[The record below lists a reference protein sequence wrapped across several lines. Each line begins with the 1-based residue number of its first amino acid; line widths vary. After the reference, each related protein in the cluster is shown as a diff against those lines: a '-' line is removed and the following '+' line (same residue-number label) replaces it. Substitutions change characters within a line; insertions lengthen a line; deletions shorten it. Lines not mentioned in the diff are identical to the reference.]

1 MRDLTRL
8 LSPKSI
14 AVFGGAW
21 AENVIRQCRALGFEG
36 EVWPVHPNRNEI
48 GGVKCFPDI
57 AALPSAPD
65 AAFVGVNRHA
75 TLEVLLE
82 LKDVGCGGAIS
93 FASGFAE
100 TGDHDLQAAFLAAA
114 GEMPVL
120 GPNCYGMLNCLDG
133 AMIWPDE
140 QGCVP
145 VETGV
150 AILTQSSNIG
160 MTLTM
165 QRRGLPIAY
174 LACLGN
180 AAQVGLADL
189 GLAMLSDPRV
199 TALGIYM
206 EGIGDAVAFARLVYE
221 ARKLGKRIIVL
232 KAGHSS
238 AGQAVA
244 ATHTAS
250 LAGNAVVSSAFFK
263 QLGVGEVRS
272 LPQLIEALKALHVAG
287 PLSGESFVSVSC
299 SGGEAGLVADT
310 AEGMQLEFPPFADAS
325 AGKLSELLGPL
336 VTISN
341 PLDYHTFIWGDV
353 ERTTDVFCA
362 AAANFDG
369 ALFVIDQPRPDRCD
383 VSSFDPAFEA
393 IIATQAATGTPVFA
407 VSTLPETV
415 DEALAGHLMERGVTP
430 MLGVGD
436 ALAALEAVTV
446 SPGVD
451 DWMPHGPTVVGE
463 TTYLSEAEGK
473 ALLSEMGVSVPRGVC
488 VSSIE
493 AADTFD
499 LQPPFAVKGLGFEH
513 KSEFG
518 AVRLNV
524 FDLGAVN
531 DMPPCKQYLIEEM
544 VPDGVAELLVSVARD
559 PIYGVALTVGF
570 GGVEAELL
578 ADVATLVAPAKD
590 QEIRAA
596 LKSLRLW
603 PRLNGYRG
611 KPIADAD
618 AVVDVV
624 LRIQN
629 AILSDASLVDIE
641 INPLI
646 VRQRGAVA
654 VDALIR
660 KEL

>member
-1 MRDLTRL
+1 MRNLTRL

-21 AENVIRQCRALGFEG
+21 AENVIRQCRSLGFEG
-36 EVWPVHPNRNEI
+36 DIWPVHPNRDEI
-48 GGVKCFPDI
+48 GGVQCFPDV
-57 AALPSAPD
+57 AALPAVPD

-75 TLEVLLE
+75 TLEVLSE
-82 LKDVGCGGAIS
+82 LRDVGCGGAIS

-100 TGDHDLQAAFLAAA
+100 TGDDDLQTAFLAAA

-180 AAQVGLADL
+180 AAHVGLADL
-189 GLAMLSDPRV
+189 GSAMLSDPRV

-206 EGIGDAVAFARLVYE
+206 EGIGDAAAFARLVHE
-221 ARKLGKRIIVL
+221 ARKLDKRIVVL

-250 LAGNAVVSSAFFK
+250 LAGDAVVSSAFFR

-272 LPQLIEALKALHVAG
+272 LPQLIEALKVLHVAG
-287 PLSGESFVSVSC
+287 SLEGRSFVSVSC

-310 AEGMQLEFPPFADAS
+310 AEAMQLEFPAFADAS

-353 ERTTDVFCA
+353 ERTKDVFCA

-393 IIATQAATGTPVFA
+393 IIATRAITGTPVFA
-407 VSTLPETV
+407 VATLPETV
-415 DEALAGHLMERGVTP
+415 DETLAGHLMERGVTP

-436 ALAALEAVTV
+436 TLAALEAVTV
-446 SPGVD
+446 SPGAD
-451 DWMPHGPTVVGE
+451 DWMPHDPTVVGE
-463 TTYLSEAEGK
+463 TTYLSEVEGK
-473 ALLSEMGVSVPRGVC
+473 ALLSELGVNVPTGVC
-488 VSSIE
+488 ARSIE
-493 AADTFD
+493 AADVSD
-499 LQPPFAVKGLGFEH
+499 LLPPFAVKGLGFEH

-524 FDLGAVN
+524 FDLGAV
-531 DMPPCKQYLIEEM
+531 DDIPPCEQYLIEEM

-570 GGVEAELL
+570 GGVEAELF
-578 ADVATLVAPAKD
+578 ADTATLVAPATD
-590 QEIRAA
+590 EEIRVA
-596 LKSLRLW
+596 LKSLRFW
-603 PRLNGYRG
+603 PRLDGYRG

-646 VRQRGAVA
+646 VRQCGAVA